1 MPANLPPQYYE
12 AEKEYRAARTP
23 QAKIEALERMLAIMP
38 HHKGTDHLR
47 AELRARIAKLQQE
60 IERQR
65 TAGGGRTPFYT
76 VRKEGAGQVVLA
88 GLPNAGKSALVQAL
102 TGAPMRV
109 ADYPYTTQVPQPA
122 MMPFEDLQVQI
133 VDTPP
138 VTPGETPGWLRAL
151 FRQADLLLL
160 IVDLGADPFT
170 EAQTLWDELQSMRIR
185 PHPPGTAPTGDDP
198 ALPKKALLVGTKR
211 DLPEAEE
218 NASLLALEWGARLP
232 VLAVSALTGEGL
244 GDLRRRLVSALEVI
258 RVYAKPPGRPPDL
271 ERPFVLP
278 RGATVEDLA
287 AAIHHDLKERLR
299 YAVLWLPNRPAQR
312 VGRQYVLQDRDI
324 IELHAG

>member
-47 AELRARIAKLQQE
+47 AELRAKIAKLQQE

-65 TAGGGRTPFYT
+65 TAGGGRTPFYS

-185 PHPPGTAPTGDDP
+185 PHPPGAAPTGDD
-198 ALPKKALLVGTKR
+198 LVRPKKALLVGTKR

>member
-160 IVDLGADPFT
+160 VVDLGADPFT

-185 PHPPGTAPTGDDP
+185 PHPPGAAPTGDDP